1 LPSCSPPTQRPDVS
15 SGTTFDSVEEAVSAI
30 AAGRFVVVVDAQS
43 RENEGDLIIA
53 ADAVTPEAVEF
64 MRRHTSGVIC
74 VSLPAE
80 VCDRLEL
87 PPMVEHGG
95 DGFGTAFTVTVDK
108 RDGITTGISASDR
121 AATLRALSDP
131 DAAADQFVRPGH
143 VFPLRA
149 RAGGVLE
156 RPGHT
161 EAASDLVA
169 MAARHP
175 GGVLCEIV
183 GPDGEMAR
191 RPELLRFARMHGL
204 VAISIEQ
211 LIEHRRVQAMHTH
224 PLTEESA

>member
-1 LPSCSPPTQRPDVS
+1 VD
-15 SGTTFDSVEEAVSAI
+15 EAVSAI

-53 ADAVTPEAVEF
+53 ADAVTPEAIEF

-74 VSLPAE
+74 ISLPADA
-80 VCDRLEL
+80 CDRLKL
-87 PPMVEHGG
+87 PPMVERGA
-95 DGFGTAFTVTVDK
+95 DGFGTAFTVSVDK

-131 DAAADQFVRPGH
+131 DAVWDDFVRPGH

-149 RAGGVLE
+149 RSGGVLV

-161 EAASDLVA
+161 EAADDLVA
-169 MAARHP
+169 MAGRRP

-204 VAISIEQ
+204 AAISIEQ
-211 LIEHRRVQAMHTH
+211 LIEHRLAHAGSAIRPAG
-224 PLTEESA
+224 ESA